1 MSRLSGEL
9 DRLAVDLDGITMVDD
24 KFMVNSPGT
33 TQSLMN
39 SNDVIVSAASDI
51 LMHMFIGHK

>member
-1 MSRLSGEL
+1 MFRLSGEL

-39 SNDVIVSAASDI
+39 SNDVIVSAANDI